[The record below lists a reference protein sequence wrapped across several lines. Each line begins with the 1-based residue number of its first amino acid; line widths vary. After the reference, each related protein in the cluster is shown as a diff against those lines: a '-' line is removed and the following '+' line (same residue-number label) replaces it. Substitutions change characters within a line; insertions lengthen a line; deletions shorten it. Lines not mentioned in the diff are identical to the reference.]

1 MAVNDEISIAGC
13 LMRNCIAL
21 GYAAALVYMIVSS
34 TALGGLAVNE
44 TVSAKDLIYLT
55 EQYPPFNFQENGR
68 LQGISIDLLEKVWER
83 MGVDLN
89 RSVIK
94 ILPWTECNQSA
105 LNERNTVLCAMAM
118 SPQREPLFKWAGP
131 IGPFRTVLL
140 AKKSRNIS
148 ITTPED
154 LNNYRIGA
162 IEEDNAVQMLLDE
175 GVKRENLHL
184 EVLSEPIV
192 EMLENGSID
201 AWAHGEMAGLWQIQQ
216 SGRNASD
223 YEVAYLLGQTDAYY
237 AFNIETPDSL
247 VQSFQ
252 EAIDYIKS
260 SKDKDGVS
268 DYEKIL
274 SKYVPTMT
282 SV

>member
-1 MAVNDEISIAGC
+1 
-13 LMRNCIAL
+13 MRKCIAL
-21 GYAAALVYMIVSS
+21 GCAAVLIYVTVSS
-34 TALGGLAVNE
+34 TALSGLAVDE
-44 TVSAKDLIYLT
+44 KVSAKDLTYLT
-55 EQYPPFNFQENGR
+55 EQYPPFNFLENGR
-68 LQGISIDLLEKVWER
+68 LQGISIDLLEMVWER

-89 RSVIK
+89 RSIIK
-94 ILPWTECNQSA
+94 ILPWAECNQTA
-105 LNERNTVLCAMAM
+105 LNKRNTVICAMAK
-118 SPQREPLFKWAGP
+118 SPEREHLFKWAGP

-148 ITTPED
+148 ITSPED
-154 LNNYRIGA
+154 LNDYRIGA

-175 GVKRENLHL
+175 GAERENLHL

-201 AWAHGEMAGLWQIQQ
+201 AWAHGDMAGLWLIQQ
-216 SGRNASD
+216 SGGNASD
-223 YEVAYLLGQTDAYY
+223 YEAAYVLGQTDAYY
-237 AFNIETPDSL
+237 AFNVETPDSL

-252 EAIDYIKS
+252 QAIDYVKS